1 MSVDPTSIGIS
12 QSKRA
17 VPIPADLPKA
27 KKIGDTIT
35 TTVDAD
41 AIAKA
46 TAEAGITALE
56 GKGGPVYDSLVYASA
71 ICLLHLK
78 RHVSLQAAAHAVRK
92 ILDSGEPL
100 ARFRMQQDEDLCMT
114 NY

>member
-1 MSVDPTSIGIS
+1 M
-12 QSKRA
+12 
-17 VPIPADLPKA
+17 
-27 KKIGDTIT
+27 DT
-35 TTVDAD
+35 D

-46 TAEAGITALE
+46 AAEAGIAALE
-56 GKGGPVYDSLVYASA
+56 GKGGPSYDSLVYAAA

-100 ARFRMQQDEDLCMT
+100 ARFRMQQDEDLCMA